1 MEKIIDV
8 FINLVVKL
16 LKKVFVLNV
25 NSTCFGFTYQHKLPK
40 DCKKYRKF

>member
-1 MEKIIDV
+1 MRKIGDS
-8 FINLVVKL
+8 FMNLVVKI

-25 NSTCFGFTYQHKLPK
+25 NSTCFGFTYQHKLPE